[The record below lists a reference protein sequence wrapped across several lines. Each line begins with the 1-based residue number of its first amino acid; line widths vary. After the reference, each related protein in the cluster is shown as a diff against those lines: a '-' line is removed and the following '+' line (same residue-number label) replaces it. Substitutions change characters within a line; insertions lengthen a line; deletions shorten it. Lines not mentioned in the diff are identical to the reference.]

1 MSCAPTLKLND
12 GRAMPQLGLGVWQM
26 ADEDAGGLVA
36 KAVGAC
42 YRLIDT
48 AAIYGNERGVG
59 EGVKRAEAQ
68 MVGRDELFVTT
79 KVWNDR
85 QGYDSALGACERSL
99 ERLGLDYVDLYLIH
113 WPAPSR
119 GLYVETWKALV
130 RLREE
135 GRAKSIGVS
144 NFLPE
149 HLERIVGETGVTPA
163 VNQIELHPRWQQGA
177 LRQAN
182 DRLGIVT
189 EAWSPLGQGQ
199 VLDEATIGAMAAK
212 YGRAPAQVILRWHIQ
227 NGLAAIPKSASPER
241 MAQNIDVFA
250 FELTPEDMALLAGLD
265 DANGRTGFDP
275 ATFS

>member
-12 GRAMPQLGLGVWQM
+12 GRQVPQLGLGVWQM
-26 ADEDAGGLVA
+26 ADDEAGPLVCQ
-36 KAVGAC
+36 GISAC

-59 EGVKRAEAQ
+59 EGIRRAEAM
-68 MVGRDELFVTT
+68 MVAREEIFVTT

-85 QGYDSALGACERSL
+85 QGYDLALKAFDRSL

-113 WPAPSR
+113 WPAPAR

-144 NFLPE
+144 NFMPE
-149 HLERIVGETGVTPA
+149 HLDKVIAETGVTPA
-163 VNQIELHPRWQQGA
+163 LNQIELHPRLQQTA
-177 LRQAN
+177 LRESHQ
-182 DRLGIVT
+182 RLGVVT

-199 VLDEATIGAMAAK
+199 VLSDPVIAALAARH
-212 YGRAPAQVILRWHIQ
+212 GRTPAQVILRWQMQI
-227 NGLAAIPKSASPER
+227 GAVAIPKSASPER
-241 MAQNIDVFA
+241 MAQNIDIFG
-250 FELTPEDMALLAGLD
+250 FELTASEMTEMARLDSAAGRI
-265 DANGRTGFDP
+265 GPDP
-275 ATFS
+275 MTFS

>member
-12 GRAMPQLGLGVWQM
+12 GRSMPQLGLGVWQM
-26 ADEDAGGLVA
+26 ADDEAGPLVSQA
-36 KAVGAC
+36 IGAC

-59 EGVKRAEAQ
+59 EGVRRAQAM
-68 MVGRDELFVTT
+68 MVAREDLFITT

-85 QGYDSALGACERSL
+85 QGYDKALAAFERSL
-99 ERLGLDYVDLYLIH
+99 ERLKLDYVDLYLIH
-113 WPAPSR
+113 WPAPDR
-119 GLYVETWKALV
+119 GKYVETWKALV

-149 HLERIVGETGVTPA
+149 HLERIIGETGVTPA
-163 VNQIELHPRWQQGA
+163 VNQIELHPRWQQGV
-177 LRQAN
+177 LREAHE
-182 DRLGIVT
+182 RLGVVT
-189 EAWSPLGQGQ
+189 ESWSPLGQGQ
-199 VLDEATIGAMAAK
+199 VLDDPTIGAMAVK
-212 YGRAPAQVILRWHIQ
+212 YGRSPAQVILRWHIQ

-250 FELTPEDMALLAGLD
+250 FELTPEDMALLADLD
-265 DANGRTGFDP
+265 DPNGRTG
-275 ATFS
+275 